1 MIVRYYSIRAE
12 SEPRLIVETDSTVY
26 DLTSAH
32 NDVERFRD
40 LASVASVTDTDIDD
54 IAAELLDD
62 APELDQSVL
71 NTPLRPVVPDEVWA
85 AGVTYEISEEAREAE
100 STMPEMYLN
109 VYQSERPEIFFKATE
124 NHTVGPDDKVG
135 IRSDSKWDVP
145 EPELGI
151 VLYRGEPVGY
161 TIGNDVSSR
170 DIEGENPLYL
180 PQAKVYDRCCSLGPN
195 VTSTATVGDPHSLKM
210 HIEITRDGETMYTES
225 TTTGEMARTC
235 EELVSYYTQ
244 HNAVPELAVLLTG
257 TALVP
262 EEEFTLNS
270 GDHITIDLE
279 TIGTL
284 RNGVKQV

>member
-1 MIVRYYSIRAE
+1 MQYYAIHAE
-12 SEPRLIVETDSTVY
+12 SDPRLVVKTDSTVY

-32 NDVERFRD
+32 NDIERFRD
-40 LASVASVTDTDIDD
+40 LANVASVTDTDIDD
-54 IAAELLDD
+54 IAAGLLDD
-62 APELDQSVL
+62 ATELDQSVL
-71 NTPLRPVVPDEVWA
+71 NTPLRPIIPDEVWA

-100 STMPEMYLN
+100 SSMPEMYLN
-109 VYQSERPEIFFKATE
+109 VYESERPEIFFKATE
-124 NHTVGPDDKVG
+124 NHTVGPDDEVG
-135 IRSDSKWDVP
+135 IRSDSTWDVP

-170 DIEGENPLYL
+170 DIEGKNPLYL

-195 VTSTATVGDPHSLKM
+195 VTSTATVGDPHSLEM
-210 HIEITRDGETMYTES
+210 HIDITRDGETMYAES

-235 EELVSYYTQ
+235 EELVSYYTR
-244 HNAVPELAVLLTG
+244 HNAVPELAVLFTG

-262 EEEFTLNS
+262 EEGFTLKP
-270 GDHITIDLE
+270 GDDITIDLE

-284 RNGVKQV
+284 RNGVKHV